1 MILYKYVK
9 NYKRGGFKM
18 KKFLVFL
25 TLTLIFLIGCGKK
38 EEVSNSNMK
47 KEELVLAVGNS
58 FDNGNF
64 DPKQKYGSHHQ
75 HRLTHHSLLK
85 YDNELNLIGDFAKSY
100 EISDDGLQWKFKLKD
115 NVKLSNGEPLTAD
128 DVIFTYEML
137 KNDGVAFNL
146 SFIKNMEVKGNEI
159 VFTLEQPNITFVS
172 QLTEIP
178 IVPRKYYNEDYSKN
192 PIGSGPYMVK
202 EHKKGE
208 QIIMEVNPYY
218 EKPLEFKKL
227 TFLLLKE
234 DGILA
239 AAKAGKLDVASVPPT
254 FSSQKIENMTL
265 HAFETI
271 DSRGITL
278 PTLPAGNKGKINTT
292 DVEVGND
299 VTSDVAIRRALAIG
313 LNREELIKLAL
324 EGYGKSAYSVCDYL
338 PWFNEE
344 TIVKDGDIEKAKQIL
359 TDAGWKDTDNDG
371 IVEKNGKKAEFKL
384 YYNAKDQLRSDLSI
398 AVADQAKRFGIKIE
412 AVGSNWDEIFVVG
425 KANAVLW
432 GGGRHHPYQL
442 YTMNSSKVWDTG
454 YNNMSQYKNEK
465 VDENLEKA
473 MASANLE
480 ESYKYWKKAQWDEES
495 KTGFSYPGDVPIVWL
510 TRIDHLYFISDSLD
524 VGKQQIHSHGHEWG
538 LFSDIS
544 QWKNK

>member
-1 MILYKYVK
+1 MLIYIIFI
-9 NYKRGGFKM
+9 GGIVLKM
-18 KKFLVFL
+18 KKIFIFL
-25 TLTLIFLIGCGKK
+25 TFIFLFIVGCDKNNKEKDIKK
-38 EEVSNSNMK
+38 D
-47 KEELVLAVGNS
+47 ELVIAVGNL

-85 YDNELNLIGDFAKSY
+85 YDNDLNLIGDFAKDY
-100 EISDDGLQWKFKLKD
+100 KISEDGMKWIFNLKD
-115 NVKLSNGEPLTAD
+115 NIKLSNGENLTAE

-137 KNDGVAFNL
+137 KNDGIAFNL
-146 SFIKNMEVKGNEI
+146 SFVQEIKMEEGQLVI
-159 VFTLEQPNITFVS
+159 TLDKPNITFVS

-178 IVPRKYYNEDYSKN
+178 IVPKKYYDENYSRN
-192 PIGSGPYMVK
+192 PIGSGPYVVK

-208 QIIMEVNPYY
+208 QVIMEANPYY
-218 EKPLEFKKL
+218 EAPLEFKKL

-239 AAKAGKLDVASVPPT
+239 AAKAGKLDVAFVPPT
-254 FSSQKIENMTL
+254 FSDQKIKNMTL
-265 HAFETI
+265 HAYETI

-278 PTLPAGNKGKINTT
+278 PTLPSGNKGKINGL

-299 VTSDVAIRRALAIG
+299 ITSDVAIRRALTVG

-324 EGYGKSAYSVCDYL
+324 EGYGKPAYSLCDYL

-344 TIVKDGDIEKAKQIL
+344 TVVKDGDIEKAREIL
-359 TDAGWKDTDNDG
+359 ITAGWQDVDNDG
-371 IVEKNGKKAEFKL
+371 IFEKNGKKAEFKL
-384 YYNAKDQLRSDLSI
+384 YYNAKDQLRSDLAI
-398 AVADQAKRFGIKIE
+398 AVADQVKRFGIKIE

-425 KANAVLW
+425 KANAILW

-442 YTMNSSKVWDTG
+442 YTMNSSKVIDTG

-473 MASANLE
+473 MTSINLE

-495 KTGFSYPGDVPIVWL
+495 QTGFSYPGDVPIVWL